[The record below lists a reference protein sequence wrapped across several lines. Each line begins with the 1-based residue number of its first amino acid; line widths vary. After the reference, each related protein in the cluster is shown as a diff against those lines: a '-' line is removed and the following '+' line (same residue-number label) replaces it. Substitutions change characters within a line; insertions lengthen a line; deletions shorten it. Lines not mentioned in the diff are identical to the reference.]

1 MHAGV
6 STGMV
11 FAANVLVRIL
21 ARLVN
26 RRTTSPTEIETS
38 YQVRVICREADET
51 HIRTLLLYLVN
62 SMALTLHALSSADM
76 DGLPQVE
83 VKAEFSLMSRFVTV
97 FRPAGVRSIAS
108 VLPPGVQAMVI
119 RLLAARLA
127 RLVLR
132 WPWSCANAHTRS

>member
-6 STGMV
+6 SMGMV
-11 FAANVLVRIL
+11 FAANVLMRIL

-76 DGLPQVE
+76 DGPLPIRQRTAKENTPSMRAFVE
-83 VKAEFSLMSRFVTV
+83 ASEAIGLTHVSDVNGATQH
-97 FRPAGVRSIAS
+97 GVG
-108 VLPPGVQAMVI
+108 P
-119 RLLAARLA
+119 
-127 RLVLR
+127 
-132 WPWSCANAHTRS
+132 

>member
-1 MHAGV
+1 VHAGV

-11 FAANVLVRIL
+11 FVANVLVRIL

-83 VKAEFSLMSRFVTV
+83 VKAEFSLMSRDD
-97 FRPAGVRSIAS
+97 
-108 VLPPGVQAMVI
+108 
-119 RLLAARLA
+119 RLLEQIVSRLSLEPGMSA
-127 RLVLR
+127 VSWEIPAPQLLR
-132 WPWSCANAHTRS
+132 NLEEL